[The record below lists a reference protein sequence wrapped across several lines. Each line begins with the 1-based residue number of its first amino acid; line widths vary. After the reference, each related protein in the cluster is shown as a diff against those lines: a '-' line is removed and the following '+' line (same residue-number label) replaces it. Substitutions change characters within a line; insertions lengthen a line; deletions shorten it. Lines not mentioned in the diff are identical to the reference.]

1 MSASTIS
8 HPGMRPP
15 GPETGRGFGVA
26 FEASRNYLAYFTKIA
41 EQYGDLALIRF
52 FRLQTLFIN
61 NPEYIESVLVTN
73 YQKFHKSP
81 DYRALHLLL
90 GNGLLTSEGEFW
102 RRQRRLAQPAFHRE
116 RISSYSS
123 MMVASTD
130 QMLGAWRPGVTLDVH
145 REMMHLTL
153 DIVAK
158 CLFTADVTEVAHVVG
173 AALEVSMLQYVERA
187 KTGFL
192 IPDWVPTPGNLR
204 YRRAVKKL
212 DAIIYGVIE
221 QHRKRGQADDLLGML
236 LAARDDDG
244 RPMTD
249 RQLRDEVMTLFLAG
263 HETTAN
269 TLAWTL
275 YLLAQNPEAEAR
287 LHTELDDVLG
297 QRLPSMADVAELR
310 YTGQVVKE
318 SMRLYPPAWGIGR
331 QAQEPFEVG
340 GYRFEKDTY
349 VFICQYITHRDRRY
363 FPDPERFDPNRWNE
377 ESARKV
383 PRFAYLPFG
392 AGPRVCIGAA
402 FAAMETSLLLATI
415 AQRFRLTLHPTH
427 RVVPLTSI
435 TLRPKYGIL
444 MELHSR

>member
-1 MSASTIS
+1 MSTATIS
-8 HPGMRPP
+8 HPETRPP
-15 GPETGRGFGVA
+15 GPETGRGFAVA
-26 FEASRNYLAYFTKIA
+26 FEASRNYLAFFTKMA
-41 EQYGDLALIRF
+41 EQYGDLALIKF

-61 NPEYIESVLVTN
+61 NPEFIESVLVTN

-102 RRQRRLAQPAFHRE
+102 RRQRRLSSPAFHRE
-116 RISSYSS
+116 RITSYSS

-130 QMLGAWRPGVTLDVH
+130 HMLSGWRSGVTLDVH
-145 REMMHLTL
+145 QEMMHLTL

-173 AALEVSMLQYVERA
+173 AALEVSMFQYVERA

-221 QHRKRGQADDLLGML
+221 QHRRRGESDDLLGML

-244 RPMTD
+244 SPMTD

-269 TLAWTL
+269 TLSWTL
-275 YLLAQNPEAEAR
+275 YLLAQNPDVEAR
-287 LHTELDDVLG
+287 LHAELDHVLG
-297 QRLPSMADVAELR
+297 KRLPTMAEVAELR
-310 YTGQVVKE
+310 YTGQVIKE

-349 VFICQYITHRDRRY
+349 VFICQYITHRDPRY
-363 FPDPERFDPNRWNE
+363 FADPERFEPDRWSE
-377 ESARKV
+377 DQARKV

-392 AGPRVCIGAA
+392 GGPRVCIGAA
-402 FAAMETSLLLATI
+402 FAAMEASLLLATI
-415 AQRFRLTLHPTH
+415 ARRFRLTLDTTH

-435 TLRPKYGIL
+435 TLRPKYGIR